1 MIVFYETIL
10 QKRKDTQRMNERKPI
25 KTDFVTYG

>member
-10 QKRKDTQRMNERKPI
+10 QKEKVNQRLNERKPI
-25 KTDFVTYG
+25 KTNFVTYG

>member
-10 QKRKDTQRMNERKPI
+10 QKRKDTQRLNERKPI
-25 KTDFVTYG
+25 KINFVTYG